1 METYR
6 TAGNS
11 YTTGNPLCDR
21 LQREFRGRGIGAAH
35 VQTES
40 TSEMIR
46 RIQMGLDP
54 YEGVPD
60 PNKATVSYVTSAPRR
75 TAAQPQRRPV
85 QTAQPQTR
93 QARPAQT
100 VRPNAAP
107 QNKQAVRAAG
117 ASKTKSVSAE
127 QARRR
132 SAAAAARRSKEK
144 RHNEEIRIHAPFPYA
159 AVTMLSMFT
168 VMLMVILFSFAQ
180 NYELTSEISS
190 LENQARDLVQL
201 ERELSV
207 QLEERD
213 DIRVIE
219 NIAVNEL
226 GMVKNDLV
234 ENRYVSISG
243 GDRVE
248 LAEETEGTQSAK
260 ESGIFSTML
269 SSLGEN
275 WDRLLEYIE

>member
-6 TAGNS
+6 AAGKQ

-54 YEGVPD
+54 YENAPD
-60 PNKATVSYVTSAPRR
+60 PNKPTVSYVSSAPRR
-75 TAAQPQRRPV
+75 QSAPQQRKAVPQQPQMRTV
-85 QTAQPQTR
+85 KSAQV
-93 QARPAQT
+93 RPASQL
-100 VRPNAAP
+100 
-107 QNKQAVRAAG
+107 KQADRMKPAA
-117 ASKTKSVSAE
+117 KTKSVSAE
-127 QARRR
+127 SARRR
-132 SAAAAARRSKEK
+132 SAAAAAVRSKEK
-144 RHNEEIRIHAPFPYA
+144 RRNAEVKIHAPFPYA
-159 AVTMLSMFT
+159 AVTMLSVFT
-168 VMLMVILFSFAQ
+168 VMFMVLLFSFAQ
-180 NYELTSEISS
+180 NYELTSEISA
-190 LENQARDLVQL
+190 LEDQARELVKL
-201 ERELSV
+201 ERDLSV

-248 LAEETEGTQSAK
+248 LAENTE
-260 ESGIFSTML
+260 ESEAAPEGGIFSTML
-269 SSLGEN
+269 SALGEN
-275 WDRLLEYIE
+275 WNRLMEYID